1 MTIKKA
7 FSQFCENLLLDN
19 LDEMRT
25 TVSEIAKKLNKH
37 YYGLPSDSSSH
48 MYIVG
53 SIGRDTAIKNAS
65 DLDLIFDLPKSVYE
79 KFDQYDSNG
88 QSALLQEVKEILK
101 DRYPKTDI
109 SGDGQVV
116 VINFSKYTV
125 ELVPGFKED
134 DDTFTYPDTH
144 DGGKWKTTDPLAE
157 QKECDECD
165 IRADGNY
172 KRFCR
177 IMRCLRN
184 HKGFTMGGLLIDTLV
199 YNHFEDNDDYTDSSF
214 DEYFDILKDLLFYL
228 KGLNKDQSYWH
239 AVGSNQHVDNTDNG
253 AWISKIED
261 AYKTIQDET
270 SDSITVFQKL
280 KRLFGDDFPGDS
292 SETNA
297 TRKSFSQLSD
307 GEEFIEQMFPI
318 DIKYSLHLECK
329 VTQDGWR
336 PAFLRDLL
344 KRHQWLSHNKSLDF
358 FIERCNCPSP
368 YDIYWK
374 VRNVG
379 QEAERRNMI
388 RGQIV
393 KTDSVKHHEKTSF
406 YGPHYVECYI
416 VKDGICVAKDRI
428 DVPISWS

>member
-1 MTIKKA
+1 M
-7 FSQFCENLLLDN
+7 
-19 LDEMRT
+19 
-25 TVSEIAKKLNKH
+25 
-37 YYGLPSDSSSH
+37 
-48 MYIVG
+48 
-53 SIGRDTAIKNAS
+53 
-65 DLDLIFDLPKSVYE
+65 
-79 KFDQYDSNG
+79 
-88 QSALLQEVKEILK
+88 
-101 DRYPKTDI
+101 
-109 SGDGQVV
+109 
-116 VINFSKYTV
+116 
-125 ELVPGFKED
+125 
-134 DDTFTYPDTH
+134 
-144 DGGKWKTTDPLAE
+144 
-157 QKECDECD
+157 
-165 IRADGNY
+165 
-172 KRFCR
+172 
-177 IMRCLRN
+177 
-184 HKGFTMGGLLIDTLV
+184 
-199 YNHFEDNDDYTDSSF
+199 
-214 DEYFDILKDLLFYL
+214 
-228 KGLNKDQSYWH
+228 
-239 AVGSNQHVDNTDNG
+239 DNTDNG